1 MKKILIILLAA
12 FSFNASSQIVVT
24 HFNAEWNDPN
34 KVAYIGKLTD
44 CDIVYVDIAKSP
56 KLQEKHEIIIV
67 PTVVI
72 FKDGEEVKRF
82 QADISFSMK
91 ATRKEIQA
99 YYKTRFTW
107 NPRSKLR
114 GIPLRSEERRVGK
127 ECRSRWSPYH

>member
-1 MKKILIILLAA
+1 MKPIWKIFSVYMLTILLMLICQ
-12 FSFNASSQIVVT
+12 STSGQIVVT

-56 KLQEKHEIIIV
+56 KIQEKHNIIIV

-91 ATRKEIQA
+91 ATRKDMQSVIDELLMSD
-99 YYKTRFTW
+99 F
-107 NPRSKLR
+107 
-114 GIPLRSEERRVGK
+114 
-127 ECRSRWSPYH
+127 

>member
-1 MKKILIILLAA
+1 MKETNKIFGIYMLIILFMLLANI
-12 FSFNASSQIVVT
+12 SCSQIVVT

-56 KLQEKHEIIIV
+56 KIQEKHEIIIV

-91 ATRKEIQA
+91 ATRKDMQGVIDELLMSD
-99 YYKTRFTW
+99 F
-107 NPRSKLR
+107 
-114 GIPLRSEERRVGK
+114 
-127 ECRSRWSPYH
+127 

>member
-1 MKKILIILLAA
+1 MKKILLILFTA
-12 FSFNASSQIVVT
+12 FSLSASSQIVVT

-34 KVAYIGKLTD
+34 KVSYIGKLTD

-56 KLQEKHEIIIV
+56 KIQEKHNIIIV

-91 ATRKEIQA
+91 ATRKEMQGVIDELLMSD
-99 YYKTRFTW
+99 F
-107 NPRSKLR
+107 
-114 GIPLRSEERRVGK
+114 
-127 ECRSRWSPYH
+127 

>member
-1 MKKILIILLAA
+1 MKKILTILLAV
-12 FSFNASSQIVVT
+12 FTLSASSQIVVT

-34 KVAYIGKLTD
+34 KVSYIGKLTD

-56 KLQEKHEIIIV
+56 KIQEKHNIIIV

-91 ATRKEIQA
+91 ATRKEMQEVIDELLMSD
-99 YYKTRFTW
+99 F
-107 NPRSKLR
+107 
-114 GIPLRSEERRVGK
+114 
-127 ECRSRWSPYH
+127 

>member
-1 MKKILIILLAA
+1 MKNILTILLTA
-12 FSFNASSQIVVT
+12 FSLSASSQIVVT

-34 KVAYIGKLTD
+34 KVSYIGKLTD

-91 ATRKEIQA
+91 ATRKEMQEAIDELLMSD
-99 YYKTRFTW
+99 F
-107 NPRSKLR
+107 
-114 GIPLRSEERRVGK
+114 
-127 ECRSRWSPYH
+127 

>member
-1 MKKILIILLAA
+1 MKKLLLILFAA
-12 FSFNASSQIVVT
+12 FSLNVSSQIVVT

-34 KVAYIGKLTD
+34 KVSYIGKLTD

-56 KLQEKHEIIIV
+56 KIQEKHNIIIV

-91 ATRKEIQA
+91 ATRKEMQGVIDELLMSD
-99 YYKTRFTW
+99 F
-107 NPRSKLR
+107 
-114 GIPLRSEERRVGK
+114 
-127 ECRSRWSPYH
+127 

>member
-1 MKKILIILLAA
+1 MKKLLLILFAV
-12 FSFNASSQIVVT
+12 FSLNASSQIVVT

-34 KVAYIGKLTD
+34 KVAFIGKLTG

-72 FKDGEEVKRF
+72 HKDGEEVKRF

-91 ATRKEIQA
+91 ATRKDMQEVIDELLMSD
-99 YYKTRFTW
+99 F
-107 NPRSKLR
+107 
-114 GIPLRSEERRVGK
+114 
-127 ECRSRWSPYH
+127 

>member
-1 MKKILIILLAA
+1 MKKILLILLTA
-12 FSFNASSQIVVT
+12 FSLSASSQIVVT

-34 KVAYIGKLTD
+34 KVSYIGKLTD

-56 KLQEKHEIIIV
+56 KIQEKHNIIIV

-91 ATRKEIQA
+91 ATRKEMQGVIDELLMSD
-99 YYKTRFTW
+99 F
-107 NPRSKLR
+107 
-114 GIPLRSEERRVGK
+114 
-127 ECRSRWSPYH
+127 

>member
-1 MKKILIILLAA
+1 MKNQGSIKVFCFYMMLILGMLLA
-12 FSFNASSQIVVT
+12 NASFGQIVVT

-56 KLQEKHEIIIV
+56 KIQEKHNIVIV

-91 ATRKEIQA
+91 ATRKEMQGVIDELLMSD
-99 YYKTRFTW
+99 F
-107 NPRSKLR
+107 
-114 GIPLRSEERRVGK
+114 
-127 ECRSRWSPYH
+127 

>member
-1 MKKILIILLAA
+1 MKKLLLILFAV
-12 FSFNASSQIVVT
+12 FSLNASSQIVVT

-34 KVAYIGKLTD
+34 KVSYIGKLTD

-56 KLQEKHEIIIV
+56 KIQEKHNIIIV

-91 ATRKEIQA
+91 ATRKEMQEVIDELLMSD
-99 YYKTRFTW
+99 F
-107 NPRSKLR
+107 
-114 GIPLRSEERRVGK
+114 
-127 ECRSRWSPYH
+127 

>member
-1 MKKILIILLAA
+1 MKKILIALFVALSVNTSA
-12 FSFNASSQIVVT
+12 QIVVT

-34 KVAYIGKLTD
+34 KVSYIGKLTD

-56 KLQEKHEIIIV
+56 KLQEKHEIVIV

-91 ATRKEIQA
+91 ATRKDMQGVIDELLMSD
-99 YYKTRFTW
+99 F
-107 NPRSKLR
+107 
-114 GIPLRSEERRVGK
+114 
-127 ECRSRWSPYH
+127 

>member
-1 MKKILIILLAA
+1 MKKLLLILLAV
-12 FSFNASSQIVVT
+12 FSLNASSQIVVT

-34 KVAYIGKLTD
+34 KVSYIGKLTD

-56 KLQEKHEIIIV
+56 KIQEKHNIIIV

-91 ATRKEIQA
+91 ATRKEMQGVIDELLMSD
-99 YYKTRFTW
+99 F
-107 NPRSKLR
+107 
-114 GIPLRSEERRVGK
+114 
-127 ECRSRWSPYH
+127 

>member
-1 MKKILIILLAA
+1 MKKLLLILFAV
-12 FSFNASSQIVVT
+12 FSLSASSQIVVT

-44 CDIVYVDIAKSP
+44 CEIVYVDIAKSP

-72 FKDGEEVKRF
+72 FKDGDEIKRF

-91 ATRKEIQA
+91 ATRKDMQGVIDELLMSD
-99 YYKTRFTW
+99 F
-107 NPRSKLR
+107 
-114 GIPLRSEERRVGK
+114 
-127 ECRSRWSPYH
+127 